1 MDSVSTYDIGKGKQG
16 LVIGYSF
23 LFSFCCALR
32 CAILNDQLM
41 GIVWCSPRD
50 GETGTLYVGKGY
62 SIFFLLLLFELP
74 FPFKLLFLSELPFP
88 FKLPF
93 LLSYRF
99 SDYHF
104 PISFPKSYPTHSE
117 YIPTHHPI
125 SAYSLTHL
133 LPYTLMSSV

>member
-32 CAILNDQLM
+32 CAILNDQL
-41 GIVWCSPRD
+41 ILVPWHSPRAD
-50 GETGTLYVGKGY
+50 ETGTLYVGKGY
-62 SIFFLLLLFELP
+62 SIFFLLFLFELL
-74 FPFKLLFLSELPFP
+74 FPFKLLFLFE
-88 FKLPF
+88 LPF